1 MKSLLQEGSSIV
13 KAVEKAW
20 CDAGKPSEFT
30 VKILHE
36 GEQNFLGFSKTP
48 AIVSIIYDP
57 QKQTKKTV
65 ERLNVPEQRRENSF
79 RGNTRRRGEGE
90 NSDNRVVRRQEQDKA
105 NQNNAQQGPKPVK
118 TKTYPFWDDTWVGE
132 ITAWFNEVLKIM
144 NITVPFQTS
153 VDKQTLTVMF
163 KEPVLQGLDEEHVLF
178 ASFSFLFIQFL
189 KKLHRRR
196 FSGYRLLVTSKRSDR
211 KR

>member
-20 CDAGKPSEFT
+20 SDAGMPSEFT

-36 GEQNFLGFSKTP
+36 GEKNFLGFSKAP

-57 QKQTKKTV
+57 QKQTKKIV
-65 ERLNVPEQRRENSF
+65 ERSNAPEQRKEKSS
-79 RGNTRRRGEGE
+79 RGNPRRRGEGR
-90 NSDNRVVRRQEQDKA
+90 NSDNRVGRKQEPAKS
-105 NQNNAQQGPKPVK
+105 NQNNIQHGQQPVK
-118 TKTYPFWDDTWVGE
+118 KKTFPAWEDSWVGE

-153 VDKQTLTVMF
+153 IDKQTLTVMF
-163 KEPVLQGLDEEHVLF
+163 NEPVLRGLDEEHVLF

-189 KKLHRRR
+189 KKQHRRR